1 MKKKMSVVLM
11 FDIKVFTNIDF
22 HAYCQ
27 NKIKYGYAGELCHH
41 GIKMR
46 IVVQFYLSVFF
57 QPLQSVHYKNYL
69 IINMPKT
76 FTLMQIIIASV
87 HIQT

>member
-1 MKKKMSVVLM
+1 MSVVFM

-22 HAYCQ
+22 HSYCQ

-57 QPLQSVHYKNYL
+57 QPLQSLHYKNYF
-69 IINMPKT
+69 IINMPTT

>member
-1 MKKKMSVVLM
+1 MSVVLM

-22 HAYCQ
+22 AYCQ
-27 NKIKYGYAGELCHH
+27 NKMKYGYAGELCHH
-41 GIKMR
+41 GIKKR
-46 IVVQFYLSVFF
+46 IVVLFYLSVFF
-57 QPLQSVHYKNYL
+57 QPLQSLHYKNYW
-69 IINMPKT
+69 IINMPTT

>member
-1 MKKKMSVVLM
+1 MSVVLM

-41 GIKMR
+41 RIKMR
-46 IVVQFYLSVFF
+46 IVVFF
-57 QPLQSVHYKNYL
+57 QPLQSLHYKNYL
-69 IINMPKT
+69 IINMPTT